1 MCRVREKTAHLLLN
15 HIHPK
20 VAHILPIHKQWQW
33 NVAWLH
39 RDAKQSGKYNLNS
52 SSMLQ
57 RGAEP
62 LEGSI
67 FFFSAT
73 VALIYPSFPPLYFR
87 GQNSAQVQSLQGGKI
102 SPVLISQI
110 SSQEIQSFI
119 RAISLFLNTLPKG
132 HSPAVVTYGVLP
144 QSLEKLTRFPFSSHE
159 TEIPA

>member
-1 MCRVREKTAHLLLN
+1 MLHGSTVTQSNLGN
-15 HIHPK
+15 ITST
-20 VAHILPIHKQWQW
+20 VALCYKGEQ
-33 NVAWLH
+33 
-39 RDAKQSGKYNLNS
+39 NLWK
-52 SSMLQ
+52 
-57 RGAEP
+57 AA
-62 LEGSI
+62 